1 LIFFGKILKT
11 KGNKGEV
18 VVGVESGCED
28 IKLHHGQPVILKSE
42 KYSKDRK
49 VEYCKQVNHNVI
61 LKFHDINSI
70 EQAYRI
76 IGYAIFVA
84 REKNIRVEDQPLI
97 HFEVRDIHQKR
108 WGTVRAIKQF
118 GLNKI
123 LEISENDETIY
134 VPYNTD
140 IIREVRDIERV
151 IVIDP
156 PEGLRDLNK

>member
-11 KGNKGEV
+11 RGNKGEV

-28 IKLHHGQPVILKSE
+28 INLHHGQPVILKSE

-49 VEYCKQVNHNVI
+49 IEYFKQLNHNVV

-76 IGYAIFVA
+76 IGYSVFMD
-84 REKNIRVEDQPLI
+84 REKKIRVDDEFLI
-97 HFEVRDIHQKR
+97 HFEVRDVHQKR

-123 LEISENDETIY
+123 LEISENGETIY
-134 VPYNTD
+134 VPYNAD